1 MTGSILTDVK
11 SAIFC
16 IIPIRADPK
25 LLMSDGR
32 ISPWNKNTVIK
43 T

>member
-25 LLMSDGR
+25 LLISDGR
-32 ISPWNKNTVIK
+32 ISPWNKNRVIK